1 MVDGA
6 VRVGGMHEQ
15 TELLKL
21 YVILNTDCKGLE
33 EEKWQRRIAR
43 MTKIGLNHPL
53 VVSPHAIT
61 RQNDKGWIDTI
72 EMVNCQITIL
82 SMQCIFYPPLGEV
95 HENFQLA

>member
-6 VRVGGMHEQ
+6 VRVDGTHEPM
-15 TELLKL
+15 ELLKL
-21 YVILNTDCKGLE
+21 YVILNTDYKRLE

-43 MTKIGLNHPL
+43 MAKIGLNHPL

-72 EMVNCQITIL
+72 QIAKSQSYLCNVFFTHR
-82 SMQCIFYPPLGEV
+82 SGEFMRIFR
-95 HENFQLA
+95 